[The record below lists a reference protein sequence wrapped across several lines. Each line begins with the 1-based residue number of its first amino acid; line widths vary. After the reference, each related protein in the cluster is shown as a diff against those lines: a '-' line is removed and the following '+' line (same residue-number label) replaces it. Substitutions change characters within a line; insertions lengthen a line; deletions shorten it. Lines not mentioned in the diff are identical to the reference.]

1 MFIKTKHSVNLYQK
15 RTTAHGLRVVTVE
28 DYSWSNPDD
37 AVRAEDL
44 PVHVAQRM
52 KSKLQ
57 KPGTDTKAPTER
69 TPT

>member
-1 MFIKTKHSVNLYQK
+1 MFIKTTQYKFLPKKDDS
-15 RTTAHGLRVVTVE
+15 HGLTVESEE
-28 DYSWSNPDD
+28 DYSWPNPDD
-37 AVRAEDL
+37 AVRAEGL

-57 KPGTDTKAPTER
+57 KPGTDTKAPPER